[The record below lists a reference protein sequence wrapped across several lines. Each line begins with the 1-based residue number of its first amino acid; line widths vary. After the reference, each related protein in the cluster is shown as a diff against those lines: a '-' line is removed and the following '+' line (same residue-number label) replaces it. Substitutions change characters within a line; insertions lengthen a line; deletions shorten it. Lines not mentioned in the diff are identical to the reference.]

1 YLTDPVNPCD
11 IDNLLVVTFT
21 RAAAAEMKER
31 IGRAIREALDEDPEN
46 AHLQRQSTLIHNAQI
61 TTIDGFCSWIV
72 RNYCYRTELEPGF
85 RVGEEG
91 ELKLLSAD
99 VMEEVL
105 DFGYGSEDPD
115 FKERFRQ
122 LSETFAVGKSDKPL
136 EEAILK
142 VANAAESQP
151 WPKIWMAECRKNNQA
166 GSMEILESLPWMAHF
181 SVGAERK
188 ILEGLAL
195 ARENLALAES
205 PEGPSAYL
213 EAARSYADHFE
224 ALAETISLTTDKTNL
239 SENKP
244 DAVPGTNLSENK
256 PDVILSEAKNLSNG
270 SSKAVSRPGTYTCR
284 QQLLM
289 EFSPAALGRKKAL
302 AGEIPELRE
311 TFKERR
317 AAIDSVRKQL
327 QTMYAFKENESLANM
342 QINEAVL
349 NTLLDAASLYM
360 ERFAEKKRE
369 RHLVD
374 FADLEHFALE
384 ILRGKP
390 EEAAAAGAFGVS
402 QPVISGE
409 SRRLGSP
416 QPDASGAAKD
426 ADRGSELSIS
436 QPIILGR
443 TEVAKELARRF
454 REVLVDEYQDSN
466 DLQEAILTAVS
477 RIEDGGRNYFCVGDV
492 KQSIYGFR
500 NAHPD
505 LFMEKFSAYTP
516 VKKGKQNE
524 NLSNCTDE
532 PRRDDFCHSEEQSDE
547 ESRQHG
553 AIPNGILRFAQNDRT
568 TPERHEGWT
577 EFELLRDGRFVSPA
591 RRGTRID
598 LLKNFRSRQEVL
610 SAANGIFRQVMIPEV
625 GGVSYD
631 DDAALVFGAEGYP
644 EDAGGH
650 FTAELLAVA
659 AGETDEEGEKLLEET
674 GADAK
679 RELEARAI
687 GERILRMI
695 RYERIW
701 DEKGGQMRP
710 VEFRDIVILLR
721 TMQGWAE
728 AFAKVLE
735 SMGIRA
741 YSTAKSGYFSAT
753 EVALVLDYL
762 AIV

>member
-1 YLTDPVNPCD
+1 
-11 IDNLLVVTFT
+11 
-21 RAAAAEMKER
+21 
-31 IGRAIREALDEDPEN
+31 
-46 AHLQRQSTLIHNAQI
+46 
-61 TTIDGFCSWIV
+61 
-72 RNYCYRTELEPGF
+72 
-85 RVGEEG
+85 
-91 ELKLLSAD
+91 
-99 VMEEVL
+99 
-105 DFGYGSEDPD
+105 
-115 FKERFRQ
+115 
-122 LSETFAVGKSDKPL
+122 
-136 EEAILK
+136 
-142 VANAAESQP
+142 
-151 WPKIWMAECRKNNQA
+151 
-166 GSMEILESLPWMAHF
+166 
-181 SVGAERK
+181 
-188 ILEGLAL
+188 
-195 ARENLALAES
+195 
-205 PEGPSAYL
+205 
-213 EAARSYADHFE
+213 
-224 ALAETISLTTDKTNL
+224 LAETISLTTDKTNL

-270 SSKAVSRPGTYTCR
+270 SSKAVSRPGTYARR

-505 LFMEKFSAYTP
+505 LFMEKFALYRPSKTGLPQPPRAL
-516 VKKGKQNE
+516 
-524 NLSNCTDE
+524 LS
-532 PRRDDFCHSEEQSDE
+532 H
-547 ESRQHG
+547 
-553 AIPNGILRFAQNDRT
+553 
-568 TPERHEGWT
+568 
-577 EFELLRDGRFVSPA
+577 GRFISPA
-591 RRGTRID
+591 RRGIRID
-598 LLKNFRSRQEVL
+598 LLKNFRSRREVL
-610 SAANGIFRQVMIPEV
+610 DAANGIFRQIMIPAA
-625 GGVSYD
+625 GGVAYG
-631 DDAALVFGAEGYP
+631 DDAALVFGAAGYP
-644 EDAGGH
+644 EDPQNR
-650 FTAELLAVA
+650 FSAELLAVV
-659 AGETDEEGEKLLEET
+659 AGETDEDGEDFLEDT
-674 GADAK
+674 GTNAK

-687 GERILRMI
+687 GERIRRMV
-695 RYERIW
+695 RYEETW
-701 DEKGGQMRP
+701 DEKAGQMRP
-710 VEFRDIVILLR
+710 VELHDIVVLLR
-721 TMQGWAE
+721 TMAGWADT
-728 AFAKVLE
+728 FAKVLE

-741 YSTAKSGYFSAT
+741 YSTARSGYFAAT

-762 AIV
+762 AILDNPLQDIPLAAVLHSPIVGLDAEELAQVRLALGSPAEDMALARKSLWECVKAVLANAIGWYSEERSDEESRQMCLKLHGILRFAQNDRWFA